1 MSLLF
6 KGRNAQAEHNSKSVF
21 QHLYFFI
28 LMIIR
33 QGVHSLGEMW
43 RTPMAS
49 LMTILVLGLSLTLP
63 ATLYIVVKNVQQV
76 SSGFQEASEISLF
89 VKEEMTQAQ
98 TQTLVKRLALY
109 PEIDAVTLIS
119 KEQALQEFKA
129 TSGFGQALNYL
140 EENPLPNVVL
150 VTPTSRYRK
159 PNAAAELLKKLEQER
174 EVEFGKLD
182 IEWLERLNALLGL
195 LKESVFTVGLLLLT
209 AVILIIGNTI
219 RLSIMDKKEE
229 IQVLKL
235 VGATNAF
242 IHAPFLWTGIWY
254 GTLGG
259 LIAFICVALMLWWL
273 EAAVSMVAGVYQSEF
288 VLQGLAG
295 NELLVLFAIAVG
307 LGFVGSYFSVQRYI
321 KEIEPEKV

>member
-6 KGRNAQAEHNSKSVF
+6 KGREAQTSSQSKSWIMRC
-21 QHLYFFI
+21 YFFV
-28 LMIIR
+28 LTVFR
-33 QGVHSLGEMW
+33 QGINSLGEMW

-76 SSGFQEASEISLF
+76 SSGFSDAAEISLF
-89 VKEEMTQAQ
+89 VKDSMTEQQ

-109 PEIDAVTLIS
+109 PEVDDVKLIS
-119 KEQALQEFKA
+119 KSKALEEFKRV
-129 TSGFGQALNYL
+129 SGFGQALDYL

-159 PNAAAELLKKLEQER
+159 PLAAQQLLDKLEGER

-182 IEWLERLNALLGL
+182 IEWLERLNALLSL
-195 LKESVFTVGLLLLT
+195 LKESVVTIALLLLS

-235 VGATNAF
+235 VGATNTF
-242 IHAPFLWTGIWY
+242 IHTPFIWTGIWY
-254 GTLGG
+254 GIVGG
-259 LIAFICVALMLWWL
+259 LVAFMSVAMMLWWL
-273 EAAVSMVAGVYQSEF
+273 ESAVSMVAGVYQSSF
-288 VLQGLAG
+288 VLQGLNG
-295 NELLVLFAIAVG
+295 NELLTLLLLAVM
-307 LGFVGSYFSVQRYI
+307 LGFGGSFLSVHRYI
-321 KEIEPEKV
+321 KDIEPDKV